1 MEFSLTSRI
10 MLIIRCTSISL
21 GLMGNVISFLVFSR
35 PVFRKNSIS
44 TYFRA
49 LAIFDCFTISEL
61 VSTIY
66 LLSYSLF
73 YPQFSDFAC
82 KAYFYI
88 GMAFG
93 SIPGWILIA
102 FSIDKVLN
110 MKRIG
115 RGFIRKRSFQY
126 AVIFIIVLSNLLLYI
141 GIAIYLKLVTID
153 FYGFPYILCD
163 TSTLSFGAFI
173 STMFMIEGS
182 VLPFIIM
189 LTTSIISI
197 RMVRKST
204 QNINRER
211 QKDPNRTSRDIKFAF
226 SSIFFNFSFII
237 LKFPVAFLIFL
248 ANYIPGLTTAYDL
261 LTIITTIYFL
271 HYSSS
276 FFIHLVSNSLFR
288 RELKKMLR
296 FAVPIGV
303 ISWQRTTVTERRSNQ
318 LSTAN
323 NIESTFE

>member
-10 MLIIRCTSISL
+10 MLILRFAFIVI
-21 GLMGNVISFLVFSR
+21 GLIGNVVSFLVFSR

-66 LLSYSLF
+66 VLF
-73 YPQFSDFAC
+73 YGIFNGQTSDSAC
-82 KAYFYI
+82 KEYFYVGI
-88 GMAFG
+88 AFG

-102 FSIDKVLN
+102 LSIDKVLN

-115 RGFIRKRSFQY
+115 ANILRKRSFQY

-141 GIAIYLKLVTID
+141 GVAIYLKLVTID
-153 FYGFPYILCD
+153 LYGFPYILCD

-173 STMFMIEGS
+173 STMYMIEGS

-197 RMVRKST
+197 RMIRKST

-211 QKDPNRTSRDIKFAF
+211 QKDPNRTNRDIKFAF
-226 SSIFFNFSFII
+226 SSVIFNFSFII
-237 LKFPVAFLIFL
+237 LKFPLVFLLFL
-248 ANYIPGLTTAYDL
+248 GNFIPSLNTAYDL
-261 LTIITTIYFL
+261 LTILTTVYNF
-271 HYSSS
+271 HYSNS
-276 FFIHLVSNSLFR
+276 FFIHLASNSIFR
-288 RELKKMLR
+288 REFWKMFR
-296 FAVPIGV
+296 FLIPVDFQ
-303 ISWQRTTVTERRSNQ
+303 SSKRSN
-318 LSTAN
+318 SVAA
-323 NIESTFE
+323 IDR